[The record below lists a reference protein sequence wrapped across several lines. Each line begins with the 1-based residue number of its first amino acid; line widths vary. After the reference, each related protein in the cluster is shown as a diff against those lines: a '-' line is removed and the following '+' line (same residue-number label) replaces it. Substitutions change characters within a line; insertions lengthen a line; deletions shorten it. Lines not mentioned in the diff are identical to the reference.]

1 MQIRREQDARREPL
15 GRDEALALAR
25 QAGRLLVARGRKLIE
40 IDMKRDRP
48 DDETLASLLLGR
60 SGTLR
65 APAIRRGRTLIVG
78 FHPEAFERLVGAA

>member
-1 MQIRREQDARREPL
+1 MQVRREQDARREPL

-48 DDETLASLLLGR
+48 DDETLAGLLLGR

-65 APAIRRGRTLIVG
+65 APALRRGRTLIVG
-78 FHPEAFERLVGAA
+78 FHPEAFERLVGAT